1 MENLLEEFLDF
12 LEFEKKYSENTV
24 SNYRID
30 LEKFLNYV
38 YNNGTNFKE
47 MNYSSVSDYLIYLKK
62 SNLSKSSINR
72 HLSSLRSFY
81 KYLLKKGITKNNPF
95 TLLKGPKMEKKLPK
109 YLKYDEF
116 LELIDVCDNTAL
128 GIRNRLIL
136 ELLFA
141 SGIRVSE
148 LINIKLDDIS
158 QNSREIKIFGK
169 GKKERIV
176 YYNKVC
182 ASVLEN
188 YLNNSRLFLLK
199 NKKSDFLL
207 INHIGNKLTTRGV
220 EDIINRVILKTSS
233 MRKISPHT
241 LRHTFATLLL
251 NEGMD
256 IREVQELLGHS
267 RLTTTSI
274 YTHISNNKLRE
285 VFLKY
290 NPRDKMKSE

>member
-1 MENLLEEFLDF
+1 MDNLIEEFMDF
-12 LEFEKKYSENTV
+12 LEFEKKYSENTI
-24 SNYRID
+24 SNYKMD
-30 LEKFLNYV
+30 LDRFSNYA
-38 YNNGTNFKE
+38 NSIHLNFKK
-47 MNYSSVSDYLIYLKK
+47 MDYTSVTDYLIYLKK
-62 SNLSKSSINR
+62 SNLSKTSINR

-81 KYLLKKGITKNNPF
+81 KYLLKKGITENNPF
-95 TLLKGPKMEKKLPK
+95 TLLKGPKSEKKLPK

-116 LELIDVCDNTAL
+116 LEIVDACDETFL

-141 SGIRVSE
+141 SGVRVGE
-148 LINIKLDDIS
+148 LVNIKLKDI
-158 QNSREIKIFGK
+158 NIGSREVRIIGK

-182 ASVLEN
+182 AEVLNN
-188 YLNNSRLFLLK
+188 YLNNSRGQLLK
-199 NKKSDFLL
+199 NKKSDYLL
-207 INHIGNKLTTRGV
+207 VNHIGNKLTTRGI
-220 EDIINRVILKTSS
+220 ENIIDRIILKTSS
-233 MRKISPHT
+233 HRKISPHT

-274 YTHISNNKLRE
+274 YTHVTNNKLRE
-285 VFLKY
+285 VYLKY
-290 NPRDKMKSE
+290 NPRSKMKSK